1 MTEQELKK
9 SLEYLIEK
17 DNNYNNKKLDA
28 IDIDEMLKTI
38 TVFEDFPT
46 NNKTQ
51 EENDQLRSARRKL
64 IDYLEDRIHACKE
77 RGEYEDYLRADVYSE
92 ILIIVEGDNL

>member
-17 DNNYNNKKLDA
+17 DDNYNNKKLDT

-38 TVFEDFPT
+38 TAFEDFPT

-64 IDYLEDRIHACKE
+64 IDYLEDRIHVCKE
-77 RGEYEDYLRADVYSE
+77 RGKYEDYLKVDVYSE